1 VIGDPPSPGANHLI
15 KMSPGTHSV
24 VGARG
29 VRGLPAAFI
38 LTKLEKSLE
47 PFSLFAFILNS

>member
-1 VIGDPPSPGANHLI
+1 VIGEPPSPGANHLI
-15 KMSPGTHSV
+15 TIFPGTHSV

-29 VRGLPAAFI
+29 VTGLPAAFI